1 MLRTLRIPAAAAAPE
16 TMANA
21 PASSGIAVS
30 MTSEAMSRPI
40 GLCGVMSPYPTV
52 VAVVTAQYRP
62 VV

>member
-1 MLRTLRIPAAAAAPE
+1 MSRTLRTPAAAAAPE
-16 TMANA
+16 TIANA
-21 PASSGIAVS
+21 AASSGIVVS
-30 MTSEAMSRPI
+30 MSSEAMSRPI